1 MNITELNIQKVNS
14 ISDLNSIE
22 KSRGNLIILGTDRV
36 YYDLDS
42 DHRDEITSECIVLQ
56 TENDRTSLEIKAINK
71 LYIVIDTLKAYRTDG
86 TFYFLVD
93 STKGV
98 ESTITSI
105 VELYPSIIV
114 DGENMTAPATLSTQV
129 ILDDGSTL
137 DAAFDDEVHMLTVT
151 RTKHVYLNTAS
162 DGQKI
167 FDIEYPKENYDFAGG
182 DLMAVVVG
190 NKLIDTTRY
199 TATDSCII
207 FDDTVELYKG
217 DIILVIFTYSMSYD
231 VNLGV
236 ILGTNN
242 IADRSITAQKISDDF
257 TLSADKVT
265 ETLSRIFFTREY
277 EDKLKGIEY
286 NATNYHHPPTHPASM
301 IEQDEEHRFLTDEQ
315 IKYYNAKADADSV
328 YTKTETDDRVREII
342 GAAPEELDTL
352 KEIADAL
359 NNDPDF
365 AGTMVKELAK
375 KADITVT
382 DNLANELSKKVDKTD
397 YIRATVY
404 GTPSKTY
411 DKVGDLTQYTLLL
424 EDEEFLDYVD
434 GMAITMKIANTNENA
449 SVLRINSLDYKPIL
463 TQDGYQLVPGEL
475 TEGSIYTVRYNATQ
489 GNFIL
494 QGKGGVKIN
503 DTTQPNYTI
512 ASGETI
518 ERGDLVDIIDN
529 TIYKSIPRTRILSR
543 NYTTQSKFI
552 SNGKTQIFAVSDSE
566 FVLFWKKDAGLY
578 VQKFMLRDKYVD
590 INSTTGTYMV
600 PNGSC
605 TDYNIAQIT
614 PRQFLMTTAD
624 NKKVF
629 TAMLI
634 NIDADDFIFGTPYT
648 RQETED
654 ITNVKAFSLGNKK
667 AIIAWQAGS
676 NTRTMYMTCEDT
688 TLTTISLRDNI
699 DYPLDYACQ
708 VGTDQI
714 LFVKP
719 LTDNRIR
726 KWVMNISSND
736 FYNSSLSYIS
746 HEDTSD
752 SYSNIAMTYVGDNK
766 VMLNATNKQKTALYT
781 IEISVDPDRGAEV
794 LNTYTQTYTAN
805 QMKTHIIP
813 RYLRLREDR
822 DEYVS
827 VSLYNNNA
835 PTIGDSNIGP
845 NCMKIATNRFNSGV
859 QLLDISSDI
868 DSIDKN
874 YSFAI
879 LKNKMIGIVF
889 NYTPS
894 GAVDS
899 QLAFVLANVSLLPD
913 AVALQPGS
921 SGQSIKLMKWN
932 L

>member
-1 MNITELNIQKVNS
+1 MNITELNIQKVDS
-14 ISDLNSIE
+14 ISGLNSID
-22 KSRGNLIILGTDRV
+22 KCRGNLIILGNDKV

-42 DHRDEITSECIVLQ
+42 EHRDEISSECIILQ
-56 TENDRTSLEIKAINK
+56 SEDDKTGVEKVINK
-71 LYIVIDTLKAYRTDG
+71 LYIILDTLKAYRTDG
-86 TFYFLVD
+86 TYYFIVD
-93 STKGV
+93 STKGL
-98 ESTITSI
+98 ESTVTSI
-105 VELYPSIIV
+105 VELYPTIIV
-114 DGENMTAPATLSTQV
+114 DGTDMVAPATLSTQV

-151 RTKHVYLNTAS
+151 RTKHVYLNTITN
-162 DGQKI
+162 GQKI
-167 FDIEYPKENYDFAGG
+167 FDIEYPKENYDLAGG
-182 DLMAVVVG
+182 DLMAVVVD

-207 FDDTVELYKG
+207 FDDTVELRKG

-265 ETLSRIFFTREY
+265 ETLSRIFFNREY

-286 NATNYHHPPTHPASM
+286 NATCYHHPETHPATM
-301 IEQDEEHRFLTDEQ
+301 IVEDEEHRFLTDAQ
-315 IKYYNAKADADSV
+315 IEVFNNKADADAV
-328 YTKTETDDRVREII
+328 YTKTETDDRIQEII
-342 GAAPEELDTL
+342 GSAPEELDTL
-352 KEIADAL
+352 KEISDAL

-375 KADITVT
+375 KAGLEVT
-382 DNLANELSKKVDKTD
+382 DQLNIELGKKVDKTD

-404 GTPSKTY
+404 GTPAKSY
-411 DKVGDLTQYTLLL
+411 DKVADLTQYTLLL
-424 EDEEFLDYVD
+424 EDEEFLDYAD
-434 GMAITMKIANTNENA
+434 GMAVTMKIGTTNETA
-449 SVLRINSLDYKPIL
+449 SVLRINSLEYKPIL

-475 TEGSIYTVRYNATQ
+475 VQGSIYTLRYNATQ

-529 TIYKSIPRTRILSR
+529 VIYKSVPRTRILSR

-552 SNGKTQIFAVSDSE
+552 SNGKTQIFPVSDSE

-578 VQKFMLRDKYVD
+578 VQKFMIRDKYVD

-605 TDYNIAQIT
+605 IDYDIAQIK
-614 PRQFLMTTAD
+614 PRQFLMTTSD
-624 NKKVF
+624 NKQVF

-634 NIDADDFIFGTPYT
+634 NIDADEFIFGTPYT

-654 ITNVKAFSLGNKK
+654 ITNVKAFSLNNNK

-676 NTRTMYMTCEDT
+676 NTRTMYMTCGDT
-688 TLTTISLRDNI
+688 ELSTISLRDNI

-708 VGTDQI
+708 VGNDQI

-726 KWVMNISSND
+726 KWVMNITSND
-736 FYNSSLSYIS
+736 FYNSSLSYIT
-746 HEDTSD
+746 HEDTNE
-752 SYSNIAMTYVGDNK
+752 SYSNIAMTYVGNNK
-766 VMLNATNKQKTALYT
+766 VMLNATNKENTVLYT
-781 IEISVDPDRGAEV
+781 IEIDVDPDRGAEV
-794 LNTYTQTYTAN
+794 ANTYTQTYTADE
-805 QMKTHIIP
+805 MKSHIIP
-813 RYLRLREDR
+813 KFKLLRDDR

-835 PTIGDSNIGP
+835 PTIGNANIGP
-845 NCMKIATNRFNSGV
+845 DCMKIATNRFNNGV
-859 QLLDISSDI
+859 QMLDILSDI
-868 DSIDKN
+868 DIMDNN
-874 YSFAI
+874 YSFTI
-879 LKNKMIGIVF
+879 LKNKMIGVAF

-894 GAVDS
+894 GASDS

-913 AVALQPGS
+913 AVALQPGT

>member
-654 ITNVKAFSLGNKK
+654 IKNVKAFSLGNKK

-859 QLLDISSDI
+859 QLLDVSSDI